1 MKKKVSKYITMNL
14 CVQVEHNSQNTKK
27 KKKKRTTTFLGAHFI
42 GLAKKARLGFSI
54 KMLMENICK
63 TKIN

>member
-1 MKKKVSKYITMNL
+1 MNL

-27 KKKKRTTTFLGAHFI
+27 KQKRTTTFLGAHFI

-54 KMLMENICK
+54 KMLTENIWK

>member
-1 MKKKVSKYITMNL
+1 MEKKKVSKYITMNL

-27 KKKKRTTTFLGAHFI
+27 KQKRTTTFLGAHFI

-54 KMLMENICK
+54 KMLTENIWK